1 MEIKFNSKAEARAYF
16 SALRA
21 SIDENAKKEKSLDIC
36 KRILSLPEFEEC
48 DVLFLYSPIKSE
60 ADPTYLLEVAEEK
73 GINVAFPISIKDNNT
88 LDFRIVDALSD
99 LNIGAYGIREPKCDS
114 KKAIFTQKS
123 ICIVPA
129 LSFDSNGN
137 RLGYGKGFYDRFLS
151 EFTGLSVGI
160 TFCELKCDLLP
171 TENTDIPVD
180 IIITDKESVRIK

>member
-1 MEIKFNSKAEARAYF
+1 MEFKFNSKAEARAYF

-21 SIDENAKKEKSLDIC
+21 SIDENAKKEKSLNIC

-60 ADPTYLLEVAEEK
+60 ADPTSVFKIAREK
-73 GINVAFPISIKDNNT
+73 GINVAFPISIKENNT
-88 LDFRIVDALSD
+88 LDFRIVDTLSN
-99 LNIGAYGIREPKCDS
+99 LNIGAYGIREPKSNS

-151 EFTGLSVGI
+151 NFTGLSVGI

-171 TENTDIPVD
+171 AENTDIPVD
-180 IIITDKESVRIK
+180 IIITDKESVRRK